1 MRTIRTALLTT
12 VAAIAFGTTAHAEWP
27 EQTVNLIVSYSPGGG
42 TDTTARTLAPL
53 LEEELG
59 TDVVV
64 VNRPGAGGET
74 GHTAIATAE
83 PDGYTMGILNIPP
96 AITIPITRD
105 ARFTLEDFN
114 PLANLIQD
122 PSAFSVANDSPF
134 ESLADMVAY
143 AKENPAS
150 VTVAITGVG
159 TDDHLAVVYF
169 EQAAGIDL
177 TPVPFPGSGPARI
190 ALMGGH
196 VSMAAINLG
205 GMMPYTDKV
214 RILAHLGDERTDL
227 APDVPTV
234 KESGWDV
241 TMKSERGIVF
251 PAGVPQEIVDKAAA
265 AVERAAT
272 SDAWKAKL
280 NEQFTVF
287 NYMDADAFAAHLSD
301 LDTSY
306 RALWDENPWQ

>member
-1 MRTIRTALLTT
+1 MRMIRIAL
-12 VAAIAFGTTAHAEWP
+12 VAAAAATGISTAALAEWP
-27 EQTVNLIVSYSPGGG
+27 EQSINLIVSYSPGGG

-53 LEEELG
+53 LEAELG
-59 TDVVV
+59 ADIVV

-74 GHTAIATAE
+74 GHTAIAGAE

-105 ARFTLEDFN
+105 ARFTLDDFT

-122 PSAFSVANDSPF
+122 PSAFSVAKDSPF
-134 ESLADMVAY
+134 DSLADLVAY

-205 GMMPYTDKV
+205 GMMPYTDRV
-214 RILAHLGDERTDL
+214 RILAHLGDDRTDL

-251 PAGVPQEIVDKAAA
+251 PAGVPQGIVDKAAA
-265 AVERAAT
+265 AVARVAN
-272 SDAWKAKL
+272 SDAWKQKL
-280 NEQFTVF
+280 EEQFTVY
-287 NYMDADAFAAHLSD
+287 NYMSPDAFAAHLFD
-301 LDTSY
+301 LDASY
-306 RALWDENPWQ
+306 RALWAENPWQ